1 MNDSQ
6 CMARLLAS
14 GVHDMRNVLAV
25 IRESAGLAQDM
36 AALAGAA
43 RPRGER
49 LLAALTEVQ
58 SQILQGAALAEGM
71 EFMAQAGGAENE
83 NAGPCDLARV
93 CRIFCRMAARQARAA
108 QMRLV
113 SGENEEPVWAP
124 VPPLEVLRSLLEIFD
139 LCASVGGQVT
149 LKFTAGRQQKA
160 EGVIIEVVE
169 GANADLA
176 LSALTGSP
184 LLNGL
189 RPGWQAVLMPWRDAG
204 GRFFLSLAARDSES
218 N

>member
-43 RPRGER
+43 LPRGER

-83 NAGPCDLARV
+83 NAHG
-93 CRIFCRMAARQARAA
+93 RA
-108 QMRLV
+108 
-113 SGENEEPVWAP
+113 SGQSRP
-124 VPPLEVLRSLLEIFD
+124 D
-139 LCASVGGQVT
+139 ASGQ
-149 LKFTAGRQQKA
+149 R
-160 EGVIIEVVE
+160 
-169 GANADLA
+169 
-176 LSALTGSP
+176 
-184 LLNGL
+184 
-189 RPGWQAVLMPWRDAG
+189 R
-204 GRFFLSLAARDSES
+204 
-218 N
+218 